1 MDVSPL
7 RIDED
12 KEHNNLAKFANFT
25 YLFHFWMQAIE
36 EEKNVASFF
45 QSRKYFE
52 IAIYGMGILGKHLKA
67 QLEHSG
73 CTVSYTIDKNI
84 IYYEDVL
91 YDLRLNTDKL
101 QKADVIVVT
110 PVMEYE
116 EIREELKKYTHVD
129 IVSLEE
135 VILSI

>member
-1 MDVSPL
+1 MDTSL
-7 RIDED
+7 LQIDEE
-12 KEHNNLAKFANFT
+12 KERKNFEKYANFT
-25 YLFHFWMQAIE
+25 YLFHFWMQGIE
-36 EEKNVASFF
+36 EGKNVRSFF
-45 QSRKYFE
+45 QGRGYSE
-52 IAIYGMGILGKHLKA
+52 IAIYGMGILGKHLRT

-84 IYYEDVL
+84 IYYEDVS

-101 QKADVIVVT
+101 QTADVIVVT
-110 PVMEYE
+110 PVVEYL
-116 EIREELKKYTHVD
+116 EIRGMLEKYTDID